1 MSNIGGYFELELN
14 TQGEYHEDA
23 IRLNTGRNAL
33 EYIILANNYKK
44 IHIPYFTCGVLLQ
57 PLNKTHITY
66 EFYHIDENFEPI
78 FDFSKIKDEA
88 FLYTNYF
95 GLKDNYI
102 LNLSGKCKNL
112 IIDNAQAFY
121 SKPIKGLNTFYSP
134 RKFFGV
140 TDGAYLFTDK
150 TLKTTLKKDQ
160 SYQRFQHLLQRIDE
174 GAEEGYNHFIKN
186 ETLLNDLPIMQ
197 MSALTQKLLEAI
209 DYKAVALKRISN
221 FEYLAEHLKG
231 INKIA
236 FKLNKDQVPMVYPLL
251 TDDVDLRDKLIKHK
265 VYTSHYWDEVN
276 NLVTKNSNE
285 YTFANK
291 LVHLPIDQRYN
302 KDDLAKIIDIIQKC
316 R

>member
-1 MSNIGGYFELELN
+1 MSAIGGYFELELN
-14 TQGEYHEDA
+14 KNGEYHQDA

-44 IHIPYFTCGVLLQ
+44 IYIPYFTCGVLLQ
-57 PLNKTHITY
+57 PLNKNNITY
-66 EFYHIDENFEPI
+66 EFYHIDENLEPV

-112 IIDNAQAFY
+112 VIDNAQAFY
-121 SKPIKGLNTFYSP
+121 ANPIKGLNTFYSP

-140 TDGAYLFTDK
+140 SDGAYLFTDK

-174 GAEEGYNHFIKN
+174 SAEQGYSSFIKN
-186 ETLLNDLPIMQ
+186 ENLLNDLPIME
-197 MSALTQKLLEAI
+197 MSAVTQKLLAAI
-209 DYKAVALKRISN
+209 DYKEVALKRITN
-221 FEYLAEHLKG
+221 FEYLEKHLKG
-231 INKIA
+231 INNVT
-236 FKLNKDQVPMVYPLL
+236 FKLNKGQVPMVYPLL
-251 TDDVDLRDKLIKHK
+251 TDDLGLRDKLIKHK
-265 VYTSHYWDEVN
+265 IYTGHYWDEVN

-291 LVHLPIDQRYN
+291 LVHLPIDQRYTEDN
-302 KDDLAKIIDIIQKC
+302 LAKIIDIL
-316 R
+316 